1 MPLEPARLADFQL
14 LGPIGKGA
22 TSHVYDAIHRA
33 TGRPVAIKTLQIAS
47 SDDHHEIAE
56 RFAREALVVA
66 NVRSRYV
73 GQILGFGFDR
83 SQPFLVL
90 ERLRGETID
99 SLLRRERVVPVRQG
113 LAWMAELMAGL
124 ADCHAVGVIHRDI
137 KPANV
142 FLVHSPNEPPY
153 AKVIDFGVARTDRGM
168 EDLTSA
174 QHLLG
179 SVGYMAP
186 EQFLTALGVGPNAD
200 IYAVGVTIFRCF
212 SGRLPFISK
221 NVHDVIRRKME
232 QEAPP
237 LSSVPDAPRLP
248 PLDAFLGRALAR
260 DPHLRFR
267 TVREM
272 LDSWGAMRRAI
283 DAMALLG
290 PPRPSLHEIQ
300 EEVMT
305 SDAISV
311 SDLISVL
318 SDPRPSSTTGAE
330 PVTQRKPS
338 EPPRILVP
346 FTGDPTTNP
355 PSETFSVPVPSFA
368 STAENPF
375 SDPASRRAETNA
387 SVVPPLSAS
396 NMPPTPRIRR
406 VSATTLASPAAPVDL
421 RPVPPPAPAPR
432 LGALGLATLRSSPPL
447 STKPAARPLR
457 EDDGPTQTYDRD
469 ELDRLVG
476 GREAGNGAEFPADA
490 PHDTEPPTRQ

>member
-47 SDDHHEIAE
+47 NDDHHEIAE

-66 NVRSRYV
+66 NVRSRHV

-142 FLVHSPNEPPY
+142 FLVHSPNEAPY

-260 DPHLRFR
+260 DPQVRFR

-300 EEVMT
+300 EEAMT
-305 SDAISV
+305 SDAVSV
-311 SDLISVL
+311 SELISVL
-318 SDPRPSSTTGAE
+318 SDPQPSTSPAPVPSRTPASLQGPASLGPE
-330 PVTQRKPS
+330 PVTLRKPS
-338 EPPRILVP
+338 EPPKILVP

-355 PSETFSVPVPSFA
+355 PSETFSVPIPSFA
-368 STAENPF
+368 STAENP
-375 SDPASRRAETNA
+375 SVPA
-387 SVVPPLSAS
+387 PLSAS

-406 VSATTLASPAAPVDL
+406 VSAATLTSAPAVAEPGL
-421 RPVPPPAPAPR
+421 RVPPPPPPPR
-432 LGALGLATLRSSPPL
+432 LGALGMATMRSSPPL
-447 STKPAARPLR
+447 SAKPARPLR

-476 GREAGNGAEFPADA
+476 GNGAEFPTIP

>member
-1 MPLEPARLADFQL
+1 MPLEPSRLADFQL

-22 TSHVYDAIHRA
+22 TSQVYDAIHRA

-47 SDDHHEIAE
+47 NDDHHEIVE

-66 NVRSRYV
+66 NVRSRHV

-142 FLVHSPNEPPY
+142 FLVHSANEAPY

-186 EQFLTALGVGPNAD
+186 EQFLSALGVGPNAD

-260 DPHLRFR
+260 DPQVRFR

-311 SDLISVL
+311 SELISVL
-318 SDPRPSSTTGAE
+318 SDPLPSAFSGPTIARSTATSDE

-338 EPPRILVP
+338 EPPKILVP
-346 FTGDPTTNP
+346 FTGEPTTQP
-355 PSETFSVPVPSFA
+355 PSETFSVPVPSF
-368 STAENPF
+368 STTAENP
-375 SDPASRRAETNA
+375 SLAPASAT
-387 SVVPPLSAS
+387 V
-396 NMPPTPRIRR
+396 MPPTPRIRR
-406 VSATTLASPAAPVDL
+406 ISATTLASAPAPS
-421 RPVPPPAPAPR
+421 VPLPPAPR
-432 LGALGLATLRSSPPL
+432 LGAAGLATLRTAPPP
-447 STKPAARPLR
+447 SAKTPTARPLR

-469 ELDRLVG
+469 ELDRLVNAP
-476 GREAGNGAEFPADA
+476 EP

>member
-1 MPLEPARLADFQL
+1 MPLEPARLADFQI

-47 SDDHHEIAE
+47 TDDHHEIAE

-153 AKVIDFGVARTDRGM
+153 AKVIDFGIARTDRGM

-260 DPHLRFR
+260 DPQLRFR

-290 PPRPSLHEIQ
+290 PPRPSFEIQ
-300 EEVMT
+300 EEV
-305 SDAISV
+305 
-311 SDLISVL
+311 
-318 SDPRPSSTTGAE
+318 
-330 PVTQRKPS
+330 
-338 EPPRILVP
+338 
-346 FTGDPTTNP
+346 
-355 PSETFSVPVPSFA
+355 SFA
-368 STAENPF
+368 STAENAS
-375 SDPASRRAETNA
+375 SDPA
-387 SVVPPLSAS
+387 VVPPLSAS

-406 VSATTLASPAAPVDL
+406 VSATTLASPAAVDL
-421 RPVPPPAPAPR
+421 RPVPPPVPAPR
-432 LGALGLATLRSSPPL
+432 LGGRGFATLRSLPPL
-447 STKPAARPLR
+447 SAKPAARPLR

-476 GREAGNGAEFPADA
+476 GRDVGNGVEPPADA